1 VCGGGHPGQVFP
13 VDYTP
18 ETWEVIKAG

>member
-1 VCGGGHPGQVFP
+1 VCGGGHPLQVFP